1 MLNFGNSCKISVFF
15 SRMASLLWLK
25 KTNTRIRK
33 AIQNGDVKLSF
44 GPSSL
49 NFMMIDKCN
58 SRCVMCGHDY
68 HSSGSREM
76 LTLEKV
82 KRLYGNLDMSQ
93 IVDINYGGGG
103 EPFLNQDLGKIAVFT
118 RRSCPAVQH
127 TVITNAIKSDPE
139 IYEQLLSSRTHF
151 VISLNAGNRKTYKA
165 IAGVDGFD
173 GCLANIR
180 KLVAIRSELRSS
192 SDITLSIIL
201 MKRNI
206 AELSDFIRLASDL
219 GVNGIKALYVRIY
232 PPEYRKKG
240 DGSTY
245 IEPSDSLFF
254 HQEESD
260 RCVQD
265 AVAIAKEL
273 GLLFKHEPLF
283 SCSST
288 TERACNEPWRS
299 LFVNFDGAVYPCPG
313 SEILFKPK
321 MDSGKYNS
329 GNILTQHVMEFWN
342 NGFWQV
348 LRRTNA
354 GRNRKEIVPECL
366 CCGNSIYWWGSR
378 SEKAHILDWKIAEES
393 DLSI

>member
-1 MLNFGNSCKISVFF
+1 MLTSWNCFKLNVVFA
-15 SRMASLLWLK
+15 RIASLLRLK
-25 KTNTRIRK
+25 KANMRIKK
-33 AIQNGDVKLSF
+33 AIRNGDVDLSF
-44 GPSSL
+44 GPTSL
-49 NFMMIDKCN
+49 NLMMIDMCN
-58 SRCVMCGHDY
+58 SRCIMCGHDY

-76 LTLEKV
+76 LTLDKV
-82 KRLYGNLDMSQ
+82 KRLYGHLDMSQ

-103 EPFLNQDLGKIAVFT
+103 EPFLNHDLGKIAVFT
-118 RRSCPAVQH
+118 RHCCPAVQH
-127 TVITNAIKSDPE
+127 TVITNAIKGDPE

-151 VISLNAGNRKTYKA
+151 VVSLNAGGRKTYQT
-165 IAGVDGFD
+165 IAGVNAFD
-173 GCLANIR
+173 GCLINIR
-180 KLVAIRSELRSS
+180 KLVAMRSELQSS

-206 AELSDFIRLASDL
+206 AELSDFVRLASDL

-240 DGSTY
+240 DGGTY
-245 IEPSDSLFF
+245 IGPLDSLFF

-260 RCVQD
+260 KCVQD
-265 AVAIAKEL
+265 AVAVAKEL
-273 GLLFKHEPLF
+273 GISFKHEPLF

-288 TERACNEPWRS
+288 TERDCNEPWRS
-299 LFVNFDGAVYPCPG
+299 LFVNFDGAVYPCQG

-321 MDSGKYNS
+321 VDSGKYDS
-329 GNILTQHVMEFWN
+329 GNLLKQHVMEFWN

-378 SEKAHILDWKIAEES
+378 SEEAHILDWKEAKGCNLRI
-393 DLSI
+393 